1 MMDVDEADVPK
12 DIEKSGTVSNKRR
25 VSAKIVNLTS
35 RRHSE
40 DKKFTESMR
49 SDNLLKQLSEISN

>member
-1 MMDVDEADVPK
+1 MDVDEADVPK
-12 DIEKSGTVSNKRR
+12 DNEKSGIVSSKRR
-25 VSAKIVNLTS
+25 VSAKIVNLTC
-35 RRHSE
+35 RTHSE